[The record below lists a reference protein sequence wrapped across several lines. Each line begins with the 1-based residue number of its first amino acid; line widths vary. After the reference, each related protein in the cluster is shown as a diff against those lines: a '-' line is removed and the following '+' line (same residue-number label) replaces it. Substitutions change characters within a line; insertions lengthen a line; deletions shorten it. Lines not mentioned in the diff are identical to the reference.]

1 MKQKRI
7 NKLILASGSP
17 RRKDLLSTLNIPFE
31 VIVSDIDEYIDYNN
45 DLASEIEK
53 LSFQKAKAVFDN
65 HQDSVVIGSDTIV
78 ILGDKVLGKPKDYDE
93 ARSMLRSLQNNT
105 HKVLTAVTI
114 MSKDNVETFH
124 EIVEVTFNE
133 MDEEEIEEY
142 IKVNEVLDK
151 AGSYAIQGEAAKF
164 IKSVNGDY
172 HAVIGLPL
180 SEVYKRLKKY
190 ADVV

>member
-17 RRKDLLSTLNIPFE
+17 RRKDLLSTLHIPFE

-53 LSFQKAKAVFDN
+53 LSFQKAKAVFDD
-65 HQDSVVIGSDTIV
+65 HQDSIVIGSDTIV

-93 ARSMLRSLQNNT
+93 ARAMLKSLQNNT

-114 MSKDNVETFH
+114 MSKDNIETFH

-133 MDEEEIEEY
+133 MSIEEIEEY
-142 IKVNEVLDK
+142 IKTNEPLDK
-151 AGSYAIQGEAAKF
+151 AGSYAIQGDAAKY
-164 IKSVNGDY
+164 IKCINGDY
-172 HAVIGLPL
+172 NSVIGLPL

-190 ADVV
+190 MPM

>member
-17 RRKDLLSTLNIPFE
+17 RRKDLLSTLHIPFE

-65 HQDSVVIGSDTIV
+65 HQDSIVIGSDTIV
-78 ILGDKVLGKPKDYDE
+78 ILDDKVLGKPKDYDE
-93 ARSMLRSLQNNT
+93 ARTMLKSLQNNT

-114 MSKDNVETFH
+114 MSKDNIETFH

-133 MDEEEIEEY
+133 MSIEEIEEY
-142 IKVNEVLDK
+142 IKTNEPLDK
-151 AGSYAIQGEAAKF
+151 AGSYAIQGDAAKY
-164 IKSVNGDY
+164 IKCINGDY
-172 HAVIGLPL
+172 NSVIGLPL

-190 ADVV
+190 MPM